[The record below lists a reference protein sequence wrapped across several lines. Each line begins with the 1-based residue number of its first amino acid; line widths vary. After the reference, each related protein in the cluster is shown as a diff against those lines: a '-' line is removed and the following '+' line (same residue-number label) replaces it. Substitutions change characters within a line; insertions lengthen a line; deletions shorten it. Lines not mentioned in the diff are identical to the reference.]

1 MNFNEL
7 RVRLSTCNQFLYKM
21 LSLPARGTCCERKR
35 YYWRPRPS
43 SAQEDQLM
51 YRCVC
56 KFGVE
61 TGNGEKWVVTFG
73 REKTI
78 RRWLKVRP
86 SRFSLGKNQ
95 RGATSTLWEK

>member
-1 MNFNEL
+1 
-7 RVRLSTCNQFLYKM
+7 
-21 LSLPARGTCCERKR
+21 
-35 YYWRPRPS
+35 
-43 SAQEDQLM
+43 M